1 MSTDSERPNGD
12 RPSARALAGARQPRT
27 FEPPADADGRV
38 RISTIYGCR
47 TFGLR
52 KMREKLPLADYEKL
66 QRILEDGATLDQE
79 LAAAIAHAAKEWA
92 IENGATHFTHWFQPL
107 TGLTAEKHDAF
118 LTLAADGTP
127 IERFDLSQLIQSEPD
142 ASSFPS
148 GGMRATFEARGYT
161 AWDISSPMFLMESPT
176 GTTLCIPSA
185 YLSYTGHAL
194 DEKTGLLRSMATLGR
209 EVRALYATLGRE
221 GYGRVTA
228 TVGPEQEYFLIDRA
242 FGPLRPDLL
251 MAGRSVL
258 GAPPPKG
265 QQLDDHYFGSISPRV
280 AAFMNEFEY
289 ELYELGVPVKTRH
302 NEVAP
307 GQYEMAPIF
316 EEAQVA
322 ADHNQL
328 AMEVMRQVARRHE
341 FDVFFH
347 EKPFAGING
356 NGKHIN
362 WSLAARRPDGSWE
375 NVFEPGDTPSK
386 NIRFLLMTAATQRA
400 ILRHAGALRASISG
414 AGNDHRLGANEAPP
428 AIISVF
434 LGRTLKGIFDRLAS
448 GAHQVG
454 DAEGELISLG
464 VAHLPDV
471 KRDNTDRNRT
481 SPFAFTG
488 NKWEFRACGGSQA
501 ISFPVTVLNAAV
513 AEAVRDMHAS
523 IREMTDAG
531 SSVDDAVVSVLQQ
544 MSVET
549 GPVRFEGNN
558 YSDDWVAEAES
569 RGLPHLR
576 KTPDALAHLLAPQN
590 HRFLIDTGV
599 FSEDEVAARVHVRA
613 ERYVMDVGIEY
624 NSLLRMLDTVVV
636 PAVSRYHGELARS
649 IAAAVSAGLD
659 APQLRRAEAVGTA
672 LGALLDQRDAMVAV
686 FEAIADVDDGME
698 TARRVAYEL
707 VPAMEAARV
716 VADSLEVLS
725 DDAGWPLPT
734 YSEMLFVR

>member
-1 MSTDSERPNGD
+1 M
-12 RPSARALAGARQPRT
+12 
-27 FEPPADADGRV
+27 
-38 RISTIYGCR
+38 YGCR
-47 TFGLR
+47 TFGLL
-52 KMREKLPLADYEKL
+52 KMREKLPKADYEKL
-66 QRILEDGATLDQE
+66 QGILENGATLDTE
-79 LAAAIAHAAKEWA
+79 LAAAVAHAAKEWA

-118 LTLAADGTP
+118 LTLGGDGTP

-194 DEKTGLLRSMATLGR
+194 DEKTGLLRSIAMLGR
-209 EVRALYATLGRE
+209 EVRDLYATLGRE

-228 TVGPEQEYFLIDRA
+228 TVGPEQEYFLVDRA
-242 FGPLRPDLL
+242 FKALRPDL
-251 MAGRSVL
+251 MMSGRTVL

-280 AAFMNEFEY
+280 ASFMNEFEY
-289 ELYELGVPVKTRH
+289 ELYQLGVPVKTRH

-328 AMEVMRQVARRHE
+328 AMEVMRRVARRHD
-341 FDVFFH
+341 FDVYFH
-347 EKPFAGING
+347 EKPFAEING
-356 NGKHIN
+356 SGKHLN

-386 NIRFLLMTAATQRA
+386 NVRFLLMTAATQRA
-400 ILRHAGALRASISG
+400 ILRHAGALRAAISG

-434 LGRTLKGIFDRLAS
+434 LGATLTGIFDKLS
-448 GAHQVG
+448 TGTHHEG
-454 DAEGELISLG
+454 EAERELISLG

-488 NKWEFRACGGSQA
+488 NKWEFRACGGSHA
-501 ISFPVTVLNAAV
+501 ISFPITLLNAAV
-513 AEAVRDMHAS
+513 AEAVRDMNAE
-523 IREMTDAG
+523 IRALTDNGAN
-531 SSVDDAVVSVLQQ
+531 VDDAVMTVLQK
-544 MSVET
+544 VAKET
-549 GPVRFEGNN
+549 APVRFEGNN
-558 YSDDWVAEAES
+558 YSDEWVVEAEG
-569 RGLPHLR
+569 RGLPNLR
-576 KTPDALAHLLAPQN
+576 KTPDALAHFAEKDN
-590 HRFLIDTGV
+590 HRFLVDTGV
-599 FSEDEVAARVHVRA
+599 FSEDEVMARLHVRG

-624 NSLLRMLDTVVV
+624 NALLQLLDTAVI
-636 PAVSRYHGELARS
+636 PAVSRYHGELAQS
-649 IAAAVSAGLD
+649 VASAKAAGLD
-659 APQLRRAEAVGTA
+659 APQLGRANDVGAALTSLFARRDEMVQVNAAVS
-672 LGALLDQRDAMVAV
+672 AV
-686 FEAIADVDDGME
+686 EDEME
-698 TARRVAYEL
+698 MARRVAYEL
-707 VPAMEAARV
+707 LPAMEAVRA
-716 VADSLEVLS
+716 VADDLEQLS
-725 DDAGWPLPT
+725 DDSGWPLPR

>member
-1 MSTDSERPNGD
+1 MSTVGD
-12 RPSARALAGARQPRT
+12 RRSACATAGARQSRT
-27 FEPPADADGRV
+27 FDPPRDRDGRV
-38 RISTIYGCR
+38 RVSAMFGRR
-47 TFGLR
+47 TFGLL
-52 KMREKLPLADYEKL
+52 KMREKLPKADYEKL
-66 QRILEDGATLDQE
+66 LGILENGATLDQA
-79 LAAAIAHAAKEWA
+79 LAAAVAHAAKEWA

-118 LTLAADGTP
+118 LTLGADGTP

-161 AWDISSPMFLMESPT
+161 AWDISSPMFLMQSPT

-209 EVRALYATLGRE
+209 EVRSLYATLGRE

-228 TVGPEQEYFLIDRA
+228 TVGPEQEYFLVDRA
-242 FGPLRPDLL
+242 FGTLRPDLL
-251 MAGRSVL
+251 MSGRTVL
-258 GAPPPKG
+258 GSPPPKG

-289 ELYELGVPVKTRH
+289 ELYQLGVPVKTRH

-328 AMEVMRQVARRHE
+328 AMEVMRQVARLHD
-341 FDVFFH
+341 FDVLFH

-356 NGKHIN
+356 SGKHLN

-400 ILRHAGALRASISG
+400 ILRHAGALRAAISG

-434 LGRTLKGIFDRLAS
+434 LGRTLCGIFDRLAA
-448 GAHQVG
+448 GTHHEG
-454 DAEGELISLG
+454 DTEAELISLG
-464 VAHLPDV
+464 VAHLPEV

-488 NKWEFRACGGSQA
+488 NKWEFRACGGSHA
-501 ISFPVTVLNAAV
+501 ISFPITVLNAAV
-513 AEAVRDMHAS
+513 AEAVRDMHAE
-523 IREMTDAG
+523 IRAHMDDG
-531 SSVDDAVVSVLQQ
+531 DDVDDAVMSVLQK
-544 MSVET
+544 MAVET
-549 GPVRFEGNN
+549 APIRFEGNN
-558 YSDDWVAEAES
+558 YSEEWVAEAES

-576 KTPDALAHLLAPQN
+576 KTSDALAYLHETEN
-590 HRFLIDTGV
+590 HRFLVDTGV
-599 FSEDEVAARVHVRA
+599 FSDDEVRARIHVRV
-613 ERYVMDVGIEY
+613 ERYVLDVAIEY
-624 NSLLRMLDTVVV
+624 NALVQILDTAVV
-636 PAVSRYHGELARS
+636 PAVSRYHGELARAV
-649 IAAAVSAGLD
+649 AAAKSAGLE
-659 APQLRRAEAVGTA
+659 APQAGRAAQIGSA
-672 LGALLDQRDAMVAV
+672 LGRLLEKRDVLVSV
-686 FEAIADVDDGME
+686 FEAISGEEDDF
-698 TARRVAYEL
+698 TKARRVAYEL
-707 VPAMEAARV
+707 MPAMEAVRA
-716 VADSLEVLS
+716 VADELEETS
-725 DDAGWPLPT
+725 DDAGWPLPR

>member
-1 MSTDSERPNGD
+1 MSTTGD
-12 RPSARALAGARQPRT
+12 RRSACSVAATRQPRM
-27 FEPPADADGRV
+27 FDAPRDAEGRV
-38 RISTIYGCR
+38 RISAMYGCR
-47 TFGLR
+47 TFGLL
-52 KMREKLPLADYEKL
+52 KMREKLPKSDYDKL
-66 QRILEDGATLDQE
+66 QRILENGATLDTE
-79 LAAAIAHAAKEWA
+79 LAAAVAHAAKEWA
-92 IENGATHFTHWFQPL
+92 IEHGATHFTHWFQPL

-118 LTLAADGTP
+118 LTLAEDGTP

-148 GGMRATFEARGYT
+148 GGMRVTFEARGYT

-194 DEKTGLLRSMATLGR
+194 DEKTGLLRSIAILGR
-209 EVRALYATLGRE
+209 EVRALYSTLGRE

-228 TVGPEQEYFLIDRA
+228 TVGPEQEYFLVDRA

-258 GAPPPKG
+258 GSPPPKG

-280 AAFMNEFEY
+280 ASFMNEFEY
-289 ELYELGVPVKTRH
+289 ELYQLGVPVKTRH

-307 GQYEMAPIF
+307 GQFEMAPIF

-356 NGKHIN
+356 SGKHIN

-414 AGNDHRLGANEAPP
+414 SGNDHRLGANEAPP

-434 LGRTLKGIFDRLAS
+434 LGQTLKGIFDRLAA
-448 GAHQVG
+448 GTHHEG
-454 DAEGELISLG
+454 DAEAELISLG
-464 VAHLPDV
+464 VAHLPEV

-488 NKWEFRACGGSQA
+488 NKWEFRAPGSSQA
-501 ISFPVTVLNAAV
+501 ISFPVSVLNAAV
-513 AEAVRDMHAS
+513 AEAVRDMHAT
-523 IREMTDAG
+523 IRELMDGGA
-531 SSVDDAVVSVLQQ
+531 SVDDAVMRTLQR
-544 MSVET
+544 VAAET
-549 GPVRFEGNN
+549 VPIRFEGNN
-558 YSDDWVAEAES
+558 YSDEWVAEAEV

-576 KTPDALAHLLAPQN
+576 KTSDALSYLYEHVN
-590 HRFLIDTGV
+590 HRFLVDTGV
-599 FSEDEVAARVHVRA
+599 FSDDEVKARIHVRV
-613 ERYVMDVGIEY
+613 ERYIMDVGIEY
-624 NSLLRMLDTVVV
+624 SALLQILDTAVV
-636 PAVSRYHGELARS
+636 PAVSSYHGALAQAV
-649 IAAAVSAGLD
+649 AAAKSAGLD
-659 APQLRRAEAVGTA
+659 APQIGRAKAVGAA
-672 LGALLDQRDAMVAV
+672 LGQLFEKRDALVAV
-686 FEAIADVDDGME
+686 FAAVSAVEDEFAKAHS
-698 TARRVAYEL
+698 VAYEL
-707 VPAMEAARV
+707 MPAMAAVRAI
-716 VADSLEVLS
+716 ADQLEELC
-725 DDAGWPLPT
+725 DDAGWPLPR
-734 YSEMLFVR
+734 YAEMLFIR